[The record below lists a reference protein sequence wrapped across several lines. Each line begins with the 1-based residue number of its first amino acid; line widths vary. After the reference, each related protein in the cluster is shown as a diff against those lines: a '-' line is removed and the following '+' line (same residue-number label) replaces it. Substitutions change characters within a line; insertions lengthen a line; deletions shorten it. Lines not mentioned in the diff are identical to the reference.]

1 MAGLI
6 QRDHNVNDPLDRI
19 AELEAQVRQLQREL
33 ANAIK
38 VNSAG
43 TSGATGQAW
52 YEVTDPDGNTAYMR
66 AYASK

>member
-1 MAGLI
+1 MAGLS
-6 QRDHNVNDPLDRI
+6 RDHNVNDPLDRI
-19 AELEAQVRQLQREL
+19 EALEAKVRELERSL
-33 ANAIK
+33 ATAIR

-52 YEVTDPDGNTAYMR
+52 YEVIDPDGNTAYVR